1 MTMYDARRNNS
12 WVVVVHLPTSQV
24 DLIAQEIGFSILDE
38 KDICLT
44 LLVQIGRI
52 ITGKAGYTL
61 PVTSADRGKCV
72 MFV

>member
-24 DLIAQEIGFSILDE
+24 DLIAEIGFSILDE
-38 KDICLT
+38 KEICLT

-61 PVTSADRGKCV
+61 PVISADRGKCV